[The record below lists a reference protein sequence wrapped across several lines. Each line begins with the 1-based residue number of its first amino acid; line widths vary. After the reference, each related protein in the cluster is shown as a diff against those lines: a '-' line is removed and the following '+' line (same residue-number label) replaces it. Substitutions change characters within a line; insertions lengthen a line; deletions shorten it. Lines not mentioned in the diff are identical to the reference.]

1 MLYKN
6 LLILLSVLAPLCFA
20 QPLAFPGAE
29 GAGKYTV
36 GGRGGKVIEVTT
48 LEDSGPGSLRAAIET
63 RGARTV
69 VFRVSGTIK
78 LKSDLKIKYDSI
90 TIAGQTAPGD
100 GICLRD
106 YQVVVDA
113 NQVIIRYLRFRLGDE
128 TMRDTDCF
136 WGRDRKNIII
146 DHCSMSWSVD
156 ETGSFYGNENFTMQW
171 CILSESLY
179 MSVHPKGAH
188 GYGGI
193 WGGTNASFHHNLFAH
208 HSSRTPRFAGGE
220 TNTCVNVDFRNNVIY
235 NWGFN
240 SAYGG
245 EGGTINIVANYYKS
259 GPATKSTVKNRIVEI
274 TEGTGKWYIAD
285 NYVDGY
291 PDISLDN
298 WAGGVQG
305 AYAKSPSIRL
315 NQPNYFVPIDQDSP
329 IAAYNKVLASAGAVL
344 PKRDLVDKRIIEEVS
359 KGIATYEGKFYEIKQ
374 GLTDTSII
382 RGIIDSQKDVGGW
395 PTLKS
400 EEPPIDSD
408 HDGMPDNWEISHG
421 LNPND
426 PSDRNL
432 LLSDGTTRLEQYLN
446 NLSNLLDTK
455 KNSEL
460 PKEFKLYQNYPNP
473 FNPQTNIEISL
484 PSREFLK
491 MVIYDILGREIIVLA
506 DGLYY
511 PGNYS
516 FIWNGKDN
524 SGNILSS
531 GIYFCYVTYGNQKK
545 IIKMNLL
552 K

>member
-1 MLYKN
+1 MFHKYLI
-6 LLILLSVLAPLCFA
+6 ILLSVLAPLCIG

-63 RGARTV
+63 RGARTII
-69 VFRVSGTIK
+69 FRVSGTIK

-106 YQVVVDA
+106 YQCVIDA

-128 TMRDTDCF
+128 TGRDTDAF

-220 TNTCVNVDFRNNVIY
+220 TNTCKNVDFRNNVIY

-245 EGGTINIVANYYKS
+245 EGGTINIVANYYKP
-259 GPATKSTVKNRIVEI
+259 GPATKSSVKNRIVEI

-291 PDISLDN
+291 PDITLDN

-305 AYAKSPSIRL
+305 AYAKLPSIRL

-329 IAAYNKVLASAGAVL
+329 TEAYNKVLARAGAIL
-344 PKRDLVDKRIIEEVS
+344 PKRDPVDRRIVEEVS

-395 PTLKS
+395 PELKS
-400 EEPPIDSD
+400 EEPPIDTD
-408 HDGMPDNWEISHG
+408 HDGMPDNWETSHG

-426 PSDRNL
+426 ASDRNL
-432 LLSDGTTRLEQYLN
+432 LLPDGTTRLEQYLN
-446 NLSNLLDTK
+446 YLSGLLDTK
-455 KNSEL
+455 KYCEL
-460 PKEFKLYQNYPNP
+460 PNEFKLYQNYPNP

-484 PSREFLK
+484 PSGNFLK
-491 MVIYDILGREIIVLA
+491 MVIFDILGREVMVLA
-506 DGLYY
+506 NGFYD

-516 FIWNGKDN
+516 FIWNGKDKY
-524 SGNILSS
+524 GNILSS
-531 GIYFCYVTYGNQKK
+531 GIYFCYANYGDQRK

>member
-113 NQVIIRYLRFRLGDE
+113 NQVIIRYLRFRLGDA

-193 WGGTNASFHHNLFAH
+193 WGGIKASFHHNLFAH

-259 GPATKSTVKNRIVEI
+259 GPATKSSVKNRIV
-274 TEGTGKWYIAD
+274 
-285 NYVDGY
+285 
-291 PDISLDN
+291 
-298 WAGGVQG
+298 
-305 AYAKSPSIRL
+305 
-315 NQPNYFVPIDQDSP
+315 
-329 IAAYNKVLASAGAVL
+329 
-344 PKRDLVDKRIIEEVS
+344 
-359 KGIATYEGKFYEIKQ
+359 
-374 GLTDTSII
+374 
-382 RGIIDSQKDVGGW
+382 
-395 PTLKS
+395 
-400 EEPPIDSD
+400 
-408 HDGMPDNWEISHG
+408 
-421 LNPND
+421 
-426 PSDRNL
+426 
-432 LLSDGTTRLEQYLN
+432 
-446 NLSNLLDTK
+446 
-455 KNSEL
+455 
-460 PKEFKLYQNYPNP
+460 
-473 FNPQTNIEISL
+473 
-484 PSREFLK
+484 
-491 MVIYDILGREIIVLA
+491 
-506 DGLYY
+506 
-511 PGNYS
+511 
-516 FIWNGKDN
+516 
-524 SGNILSS
+524 
-531 GIYFCYVTYGNQKK
+531 
-545 IIKMNLL
+545 
-552 K
+552 